1 MLATAKMNA
10 GKARSSGYQVW
21 VTALL
26 SLNFGILFFDR
37 NALNFLM
44 PFVQP
49 DLQLSNTQV
58 GMFSSALSLTWALSG
73 LLVGRISDKLGSRK
87 PVVVIATIAFCLCSF
102 ISGAAS
108 SFLMLLGARL
118 LMGAAEGGVMPV
130 SHSMIVAEVAPER
143 RGLAMGVAQNLGSNL
158 LGSGLAP
165 LLLVPVAV
173 AVGWRTG
180 FYLAALPGLVTAALI
195 WFTLREPPVE
205 AHDDA
210 APKVTLGEAFGHRN
224 VILCALISI
233 LLVSYLV
240 VCWAFM
246 PLFLTKAR
254 GFDPD
259 TMSWLMATLG
269 ISAGLGSFA
278 VPAISDVV
286 GRRPVMIFFSFL
298 GVILP
303 LGGLYYE
310 GSAWVLAAIFFFGW
324 GLNGL
329 FPMFMATIPSESVDP
344 RLTATLTGVVM
355 GTGEVLG
362 GVLSPFLA
370 GTLADAY
377 GLAAP
382 LWLMLG
388 CTVLAG
394 FLTLG
399 LIESAPRVVARRSGN
414 AIPSIA

>member
-1 MLATAKMNA
+1 MTT
-10 GKARSSGYQVW
+10 GTTRSGGYQVW

-87 PVVVIATIAFCLCSF
+87 PVVVVATVAFCLCSF

-130 SHSMIVAEVAPER
+130 SHSMIVSEVAPER

-173 AVGWRTG
+173 AAGWRMG
-180 FYLAALPGLVTAALI
+180 FYLAAVPGLLTAALI

-205 AHDDA
+205 IHDDA
-210 APKVTLGEAFGHRN
+210 SPRVSLREAFAHRN

-246 PLFLTKAR
+246 PLYLTKER
-254 GFDPD
+254 GFAPE
-259 TMSWLMATLG
+259 TMGWLMATLG
-269 ISAGLGSFA
+269 ISAGLGSFV
-278 VPAISDVV
+278 VPAISDAI

-298 GVILP
+298 GVVLP

-310 GSAWVLAAIFFFGW
+310 GSTWVLAAIFFFGW

-362 GVLSPFLA
+362 GVLSPFIA
-370 GTLADAY
+370 GSLADVY
-377 GLAAP
+377 GLSAP
-382 LWLMLG
+382 LWLMFG
-388 CTVLAG
+388 CTILAG
-394 FLTLG
+394 ILTLG
-399 LIESAPRVVARRSGN
+399 LIESAPRVVARRAAPAMAFG
-414 AIPSIA
+414 A